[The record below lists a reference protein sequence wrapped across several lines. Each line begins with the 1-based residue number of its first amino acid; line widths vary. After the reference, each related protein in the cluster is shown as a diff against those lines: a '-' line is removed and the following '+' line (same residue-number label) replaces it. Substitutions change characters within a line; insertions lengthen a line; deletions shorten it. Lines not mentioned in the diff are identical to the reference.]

1 MDGYESTLNIRRF
14 EASNKLAPT
23 PIFALTANVVS
34 GDKDKA
40 IAVGMTD
47 YLTKPYTFTQIYDA
61 LARISGGQITARQDA
76 APMRANTER
85 QQAVDPSQA
94 QAPVEAEPTAL
105 ILDEM
110 FLDEIIEIDDDN
122 GNALVR
128 EIINMYLQDST
139 KYLEDVR
146 ACVNQRNAA
155 ELATTAHALKSMS
168 VSLGGRALG
177 ELCHKLEVAGRTN
190 ELGNIALVMT
200 RLESHYLKLVS
211 ALENYRDMHCVVS

>member
-1 MDGYESTLNIRRF
+1 M
-14 EASNKLAPT
+14 
-23 PIFALTANVVS
+23 
-34 GDKDKA
+34 
-40 IAVGMTD
+40 AVGMTD
-47 YLTKPYTFTQIYDA
+47 YLTKPYTFTQIYVA
-61 LARISGGQITARQDA
+61 LAKISSGQLLADQNA
-76 APMRANTER
+76 APLLSNAGN
-85 QQAVDPSQA
+85 QQTVMP
-94 QAPVEAEPTAL
+94 APASIPPETASTAP

-128 EIINMYLQDST
+128 EIITMYLQDSM

-146 ACVNQRNAA
+146 ACVIQRNAA

-190 ELGNIALVMT
+190 ELGNITHVMA
-200 RLESHYLKLVS
+200 RLESHYLKLVG
-211 ALENYRDMHCVVS
+211 ALENYRDKHCVAG